1 MGRIRQQGDCEVE
14 VIEDRLRN
22 RSLIQ
27 RRETSNELADRRLN
41 NSPVQKTLIIQKC
54 YTFNYIKLVKLLN
67 K

>member
-41 NSPVQKTLIIQKC
+41 NSPVQKNFDNPEMLHIQ
-54 YTFNYIKLVKLLN
+54 LH
-67 K
+67 